1 MAVLAIEGHKK
12 LEAAQQELY
21 DAFSACFKTVNGRS
35 VETWQPHETI
45 MLCNDTTFFDLTGRI
60 DLAALDFVA
69 RMLAAT
75 GISGSNDPTDMFRI
89 LAPTAILGYGFP
101 QAPFDAAVREHAFD
115 LIAVDAGSIDPG
127 PYYLASRSSF
137 TSLDHVLRDLRL
149 MLQGVRQQA
158 SMGQRCKLIV
168 GSAGGCG
175 TNNQVELL
183 AREARKIMAE
193 LGLEAPIAT
202 VQSELQAVQL
212 GGRRL
217 TPLGPMPAIGTDAL
231 EGSVIVA
238 QMGLE
243 PIMSALAHADIVLC
257 GRAYDP
263 AVFAAEPIR
272 CGFPASAALH
282 AAKVLECGAIAT
294 VPGSGSDCLVAELD
308 REAKARFWAPNT
320 KRQATT
326 LSVAA
331 HTLYEKSHPHLFGL
345 PGGVLSTK
353 HAVFKQRGRVVEVE
367 GTKLTRVPPAV
378 KLEGARVR
386 GFRAVAID
394 LLAGTADVELSDGT
408 MVYGRNGVEDSLV
421 NSGEELGIL
430 VTVSGGGIERNK
442 SHLALLR
449 ATLLHWGFEG
459 RKATAGNLAFP
470 FSPSDLQFGDEGVLT
485 ICGTRDPSFISRWQ
499 EILREVEDYVQSLSC
514 QEGLTVRFVAAGL
527 QGQHLLQCREVVASS
542 AAAACSQ
549 LQADTRAIESWLCHG
564 SVAADYTVHHL
575 LDLDE
580 KLLCDLFPIRVLHS
594 DGSAQDVQANLL
606 PWDAPP
612 TASSAEA
619 YQDWESSAKP
629 SGWRVAGCNLGALA
643 KVVRSKNAGV
653 NEITYDIMFA
663 DEESYNYAKS
673 SPALDAS
680 AVPLQNVLGI
690 FCDAKV
696 SEAFAMHVAAWCML
710 SASGPGYVLGHQDH
724 LCPAGKALHIMPA
737 VSFFNTLLE
746 VLAGSAG
753 DRDVYGA
760 QQHSR
765 LLSLYHG
772 LHSCPFADALRT
784 EIATLTGESLPEV
797 TDASH
802 LWPGRESSIW
812 RPHLTGRGK
821 QPPSVFWCKNACR
834 LIAKKFCC
842 TDLRLELSDKATSE
856 AKDVIEEIAKEFGF
870 VAYAARRGGKG
881 AYKGKSNAQAEPADE
896 KVQALDEIAGK
907 IEADASLSSKRCD
920 HLLYPYWNLTPDQ
933 EKSVHQIMEVFNQ
946 EYSVRRKV
954 LTRRLDVTIQA
965 FLWSPKADSYMEQIS
980 QAISAVMDWRDHLS
994 SASIGSWHMLATDEK
1009 TVQEPPKI
1017 SSITALKSV
1026 VKTIIIGAVPDR
1038 GGVPEGYTVEDI
1050 AKDIV
1055 KANVA
1060 LTKKDQGGGGKGAS
1074 AQTAAAMSAKRW
1086 VGKGMGSGDARDS
1099 PRGEKGGGGGG
1110 YYGGKG
1116 KGGDGGGG
1124 HAQRQFL
1131 CQGFFHRHV
1140 QLAGTTGR
1148 EAAAAV
1154 GATTPKAFAA

>member
-45 MLCNDTTFFDLTGRI
+45 MLCNDTTFFDLTGLLNENSPACFGPVILKKARK
-60 DLAALDFVA
+60 LAARLSI
-69 RMLAAT
+69 R
-75 GISGSNDPTDMFRI
+75 GYTDSTSKFRI

-101 QAPFDAAVREHAFD
+101 EASFDAAVRDHAFN

-127 PYYLASRSSF
+127 PYYLATRTSF
-137 TSLDHVLRDLRL
+137 TALNHVLRDLRL
-149 MLQGVRQQA
+149 MLKGVIQQA
-158 SMGQRCKLIV
+158 AMGQPCKLIV

-175 TNNQVELL
+175 TDNQVELL
-183 AREARKIMAE
+183 AREVRAIMSE
-193 LGLEAPIAT
+193 LGMVQPIAT
-202 VQSELQAVQL
+202 VRSEICPSKLA
-212 GGRRL
+212 GR
-217 TPLGPMPAIGTDAL
+217 TMTSLGPMNPISTEDL
-231 EGSVIVA
+231 RGSVIVA

-243 PIMSALAHADIVLC
+243 PIMSALGHADIVLC

-263 AVFAAEPIR
+263 AVFAAEPVR

-294 VPGSGSDCLVAELD
+294 VPGSGSDCLIAELD
-308 REAKARFWAPNT
+308 KQGAARFWAPNPQ
-320 KRQATT
+320 RQATT

-331 HTLYEKSHPHLFGL
+331 HTLYEKSHPHVFGL
-345 PGGVLSTK
+345 PGGVLNTK
-353 HAVFKQRGRVVEVE
+353 QAVFKQHGRVVEVK
-367 GTKLTRVPPAV
+367 GTRLTRIPPTV
-378 KLEGARVR
+378 KLEGAKVR

-394 LLAGTADVELSDGT
+394 LLPDTPDLPDVEAGNG
-408 MVYGRNGVEDSLV
+408 VIVFGRNGVEDSVL
-421 NSGEELGIL
+421 NSGEQELGIVIT
-430 VTVSGGGIERNK
+430 VTGGGLERNR

-449 ATLLHWGFEG
+449 ATLLHWGFDG

-485 ICGTRDPSFISRWQ
+485 LCGTRDPSFISRWPQ
-499 EILREVEDYVQSLSC
+499 ILKEVEEYVRSLSSH
-514 QEGLTVRFVAAGL
+514 EDLTVRFVAAGL
-527 QGQHLLQCREVVASS
+527 DGLGFLKCREVVASTAEAAS
-542 AAAACSQ
+542 AG
-549 LQADTRAIESWLCHG
+549 LQVDARAIQTWQCHG
-564 SVAADYTVHHL
+564 SVAADYTIHHL
-575 LDLDE
+575 LELDDV
-580 KLLCDLFPIRVLHS
+580 LLRDFFPIQVRHS
-594 DGSAQDVQANLL
+594 DGSVQDVEATLL
-606 PWDAPP
+606 PWDDAPIV
-612 TASSAEA
+612 SSEEA
-619 YQDWESSAKP
+619 YSDWESSVKP
-629 SGWRVAGCNLGALA
+629 AGWRAASSHKLGDLA

-663 DEESYNYAKS
+663 DEKSYMMAKS
-673 SPALDAS
+673 SPSLDAS
-680 AVPLQNVLGI
+680 VVPLRNVLGV
-690 FCDAKV
+690 FCDDSCWAIKITC
-696 SEAFAMHVAAWCML
+696 AR
-710 SASGPGYVLGHQDH
+710 Q
-724 LCPAGKALHIMPA
+724 
-737 VSFFNTLLE
+737 

-760 QQHSR
+760 QQHCRCSLVLVCFR
-765 LLSLYHG
+765 QVGLSPGVAALARARGLYLEGDLTTENLAETVFRTQLLGEL
-772 LHSCPFADALRT
+772 LADL
-784 EIATLTGESLPEV
+784 
-797 TDASH
+797 
-802 LWPGRESSIW
+802 
-812 RPHLTGRGK
+812 
-821 QPPSVFWCKNACR
+821 QACR
-834 LIAKKFCC
+834 LMAKKYCC

-856 AKDVIEEIAKEFGF
+856 AKDVIEDIAKVFGF

-881 AYKGKSNAQAEPADE
+881 AYKGKSSAQTEPADE
-896 KVQALDEIAGK
+896 KVQALDEIAAK
-907 IEADASLSSKRCD
+907 IEGDASLSSKRCD

-933 EKSVHQIMEVFNQ
+933 EKSVNQIMEVFNK

-994 SASIGSWHMLATDEK
+994 EASIGSWHMLATDEK

-1099 PRGEKGGGGGG
+1099 PRGLGHSLSRLVTWSTKSKQMIPVPRASGEKGGGGG

-1116 KGGDGGGG
+1116 SVLSNC
-1124 HAQRQFL
+1124 R
-1131 CQGFFHRHV
+1131 
-1140 QLAGTTGR
+1140 
-1148 EAAAAV
+1148 
-1154 GATTPKAFAA
+1154 